1 MYHHNSS
8 WKLFSRRQRWDSNIF
23 PRDSNA
29 KVFHNIMV
37 IAINFFL
44 FQLRERYLPNLN
56 LSEFINSWLLV
67 MLLLEPNSYRSLNDT
82 PGQVISASHFHCI
95 KHFSIFH
102 WNNVLGSWWWTNQR
116 KNLWEDF
123 IKHYTVSLDTVNK
136 ENWNLTLA
144 FIFFG

>member
-29 KVFHNIMV
+29 NVFYNIMV
-37 IAINFFL
+37 TAINFFL

-67 MLLLEPNSYRSLNDT
+67 MVLLEPNSYPSLNDI
-82 PGQVISASHFHCI
+82 PGQVISVSDFHCI
-95 KHFSIFH
+95 KHFFC
-102 WNNVLGSWWWTNQR
+102 
-116 KNLWEDF
+116 F
-123 IKHYTVSLDTVNK
+123 SLKQCFRILMMDKPEK
-136 ENWNLTLA
+136 EFMGRLHKTLHC
-144 FIFFG
+144 FTRHSE